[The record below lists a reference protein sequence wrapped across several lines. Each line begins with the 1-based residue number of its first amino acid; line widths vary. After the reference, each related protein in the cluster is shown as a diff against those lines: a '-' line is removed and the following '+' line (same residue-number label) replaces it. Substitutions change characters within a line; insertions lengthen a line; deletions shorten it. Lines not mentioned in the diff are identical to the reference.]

1 MDEWTFY
8 LKPPRGKKWIKKGED
23 YFEDSSSNKQKL
35 TVGEHFLQMVNVYF
49 IFFSKRIW
57 QTHYMKRY

>member
-8 LKPPRGKKWIKKGED
+8 LKQPRGKKWIKKED

-35 TVGEHFLQMVNVYF
+35 TVGEHFPQMVNVYF
-49 IFFSKRIW
+49 IFSKRIW
-57 QTHYMKRY
+57 QTHYMKWY